1 MAKTRFSRGPQ
12 NDKTSPTHFANGL
25 QSTVGEHQRS
35 KEEHMLVTAITTWE
49 GTPAALEGV
58 VAGSKAAAPI
68 HESLGAKNPRLMRS
82 FAGGDVDRVEYMI
95 DFDSFEACGAFTDAM
110 MSSEWFETMMKEV
123 AAAYPA
129 IKNCGLRASSTT
141 KSRPL
146 PPLRF

>member
-1 MAKTRFSRGPQ
+1 MAKTSFARGPQ

-25 QSTVGEHQRS
+25 QSTVREHQRS

-58 VAGSKAAAPI
+58 IAGSKAAAPI

-129 IKNCGLRASSTT
+129 IKNCGT
-141 KSRPL
+141 
-146 PPLRF
+146 RFVYNEI

>member
-1 MAKTRFSRGPQ
+1 MSPPHFSGRPR
-12 NDKTSPTHFANGL
+12 D
-25 QSTVGEHQRS
+25 TVNEHRHIKGED
-35 KEEHMLVTAITTWE
+35 MLVTAITTWE

-58 VAGSKAAAPI
+58 IAGSKAAAPI

-129 IKNCGLRASSTT
+129 IKNCGT
-141 KSRPL
+141 
-146 PPLRF
+146 RFVYNAI